1 MKVFVAAYG
10 STTRASVC
18 ESELADWFRYMD
30 SISCGSIIER
40 AWHELEVADTCTDV
54 YRVYYC
60 DWDGTADV
68 EEVVE
73 TLEEAKAL
81 VRQHRAATHRGV
93 RRWRV
98 PVEGGQMALF

>member
-1 MKVFVAAYG
+1 
-10 STTRASVC
+10 
-18 ESELADWFRYMD
+18 
-30 SISCGSIIER
+30 
-40 AWHELEVADTCTDV
+40 
-54 YRVYYC
+54 VYYC

-81 VRQHRAATHRGV
+81 VRQYRAATHHGV
-93 RRWRV
+93 RRWRI